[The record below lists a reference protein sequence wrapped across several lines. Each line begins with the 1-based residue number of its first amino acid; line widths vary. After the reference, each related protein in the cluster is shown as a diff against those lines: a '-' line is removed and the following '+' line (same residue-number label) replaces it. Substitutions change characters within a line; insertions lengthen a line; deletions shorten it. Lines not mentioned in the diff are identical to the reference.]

1 VRLSLLALGLLGVAA
16 LLGACRELQIPI
28 SLDPGQY
35 REGTETVPL
44 LYEARSFDLRLRPE
58 PLVFS
63 PPSPRLTYAGVDA
76 RIAVAVST
84 APAVDGSGYF
94 ALYLANG
101 VGGCSR
107 EDVYRR
113 ENLVTEQTLP
123 LDVEADLL
131 VRGELTPAQLDGVN
145 TGRLCLGAAFAV
157 RGSDYFRA
165 VTVSWR
171 FSRLVVGVGIL

>member
-1 VRLSLLALGLLGVAA
+1 MRLSLLALGLLGVAA

-35 REGTETVPL
+35 REGTETVSLP
-44 LYEARSFDLRLRPE
+44 YEARSFDLRLPPE

-63 PPSPRLTYAGVDA
+63 PPSPRLTYASVDA
-76 RIAVAVST
+76 RVAVAVST

-101 VGGCSR
+101 VGGCSS
-107 EDVYRR
+107 EEVYRR
-113 ENLVTEQTLP
+113 ENLVTEQTFP

-145 TGRLCLGAAFAV
+145 AGRLCLGAAFAV
-157 RGSDYFRA
+157 QGSDYFRT

-171 FSRLVVGVGIL
+171 FSRLVVGVGVL

>member
-1 VRLSLLALGLLGVAA
+1 
-16 LLGACRELQIPI
+16 
-28 SLDPGQY
+28 
-35 REGTETVPL
+35 
-44 LYEARSFDLRLRPE
+44 
-58 PLVFS
+58 
-63 PPSPRLTYAGVDA
+63 VDA
-76 RIAVAVST
+76 RVAVAVST

-101 VGGCSR
+101 VGGCSS

-157 RGSDYFRA
+157 WGSDYFRA

>member
-1 VRLSLLALGLLGVAA
+1 MRSSLLALGLLGAA
-16 LLGACRELQIPI
+16 AVLASCRELQIPI

-35 REGTETVPL
+35 REGTETVSLP
-44 LYEARSFDLRLRPE
+44 YEARSFDLRLPPE

-76 RIAVAVST
+76 RIAVTVSPTPAVS
-84 APAVDGSGYF
+84 GSGYF

-101 VGGCSR
+101 VGGCSS

>member
-1 VRLSLLALGLLGVAA
+1 MRLSLLALGLLGVAA

-35 REGTETVPL
+35 REGTEPVSL
-44 LYEARSFDLRLRPE
+44 HHEARSFDLRLLPE

-63 PPSPRLTYAGVDA
+63 PPSPRLTYASVDA
-76 RIAVAVST
+76 RVAVAVST

-101 VGGCSR
+101 VGGCSS
-107 EDVYRR
+107 EEVYRR

>member
-1 VRLSLLALGLLGVAA
+1 MRLSLLALGLLGVAA

-35 REGTETVPL
+35 REGTEPVSLP
-44 LYEARSFDLRLRPE
+44 YEARSFDLRLPPE

-63 PPSPRLTYAGVDA
+63 PPSPRLTYASVDA
-76 RIAVAVST
+76 RVAVAVST

-101 VGGCSR
+101 VGGCSS
-107 EDVYRR
+107 EEVYRR

-157 RGSDYFRA
+157 WSSDYFRA